1 MNLMKKLILS
11 IILFLSLWIISPQV
25 KAQCSLCQAQ
35 VQTNSQEGNHQAAG
49 LNSGILYLMSTP
61 YLIAIG
67 LGVIWYKKYRKK
79 EITLHMKEEPF
90 HLN

>member
-1 MNLMKKLILS
+1 MKK
-11 IILFLSLWIISPQV
+11 ILFCLIVFFALNTRPEIS
-25 KAQCSLCQAQ
+25 KAQCALCQAQ
-35 VQTNSQEGNHQAAG
+35 VQTNTQEGNHQAAG

-67 LGVIWYKKYRKK
+67 LGWIWYRKFKKK
-79 EITLHMKEEPF
+79 EILLDIKKEPF